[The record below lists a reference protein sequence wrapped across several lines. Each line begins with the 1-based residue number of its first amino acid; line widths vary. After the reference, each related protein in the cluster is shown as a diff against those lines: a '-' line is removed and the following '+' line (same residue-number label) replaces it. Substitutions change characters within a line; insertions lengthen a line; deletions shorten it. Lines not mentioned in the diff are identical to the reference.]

1 MLGFI
6 LRRTLY
12 MLVVL
17 FVIALISFAIIELP
31 PGDYLTS
38 YIARLKQTGGGTVT
52 ADQVAALRHQYGLDL
67 PVYARFLKWLWN
79 AMQGDLG
86 WSFQFNEPVAKLVGQ
101 RLGMTLVISISTV
114 IFSYALA
121 IPIGIYSAVNQY
133 SLGDYLLTVVGF
145 MGVAIPNF
153 LLALL
158 VMVALF
164 NWFGLSMGGLFSPQ
178 YANAPWG
185 WAKFMDLLKHLPAP
199 VLIISL
205 ANLTWLIRI
214 MRGTLLDEL
223 NKPYVEAA
231 RARGLTERQLL
242 FKYPA
247 RIALNPIISTIGYV
261 LPGVFSGATIVSI
274 VLNLPTVGPLLF
286 GALVSQDNYLAG
298 SIVLILSALTVLGT
312 LLSDILLAY
321 IDPRIRL
328 LEGES

>member
-1 MLGFI
+1 MVGFI
-6 LRRTLY
+6 LRRTFY

-17 FVIALISFAIIELP
+17 FVISLISFAIIELP

-52 ADQVAALRHQYGLDL
+52 EDQVSALRHQYGLDL
-67 PVYARFLKWLWN
+67 PVYARFFKWLWN
-79 AMQGDLG
+79 AVQGDLG
-86 WSFQFNEPVAKLVGQ
+86 WSFQFNEPVAKLVGE
-101 RLGMTLVISISTV
+101 RLGMTLLISISTV

-121 IPIGIYSAVNQY
+121 IPIGIYSAVKQY

-158 VMVALF
+158 VMVALY
-164 NWFGLSMGGLFSPQ
+164 NWFGLSMGGLYSPQ
-178 YANAPWG
+178 YANAPWS
-185 WAKFMDLLKHLPAP
+185 WDKLADLLQHLPAP

-231 RARGLTERQLL
+231 RSRGLTERQVLL
-242 FKYPA
+242 KYPA

-321 IDPRIRL
+321 VDPRIKL
-328 LEGES
+328 LEGET

>member
-1 MLGFI
+1 MLSFI
-6 LRRTLY
+6 LRRVLY
-12 MLVVL
+12 MVVVL
-17 FVIALISFAIIELP
+17 FAISLISFAIIELP

-38 YIARLKQTGGGTVT
+38 DIARLKQTGGGIVT
-52 ADQVAALRHQYGLDL
+52 ADEVAALRHQYGLDL

-79 AMQGDLG
+79 ALQGDLG
-86 WSFQFNEPVAKLVGQ
+86 WSFQFNEPVWKLVQ
-101 RLGMTLVISISTV
+101 ERLGMTLLISITTV
-114 IFSYALA
+114 IFSYAVA
-121 IPIGIYSAVNQY
+121 IPMGIYSAVNQY
-133 SLGDYLLTVVGF
+133 SLGDYVLTVIGF

-164 NWFGLSMGGLFSPQ
+164 NYFGLSMGGLFSPQ
-178 YANAPWG
+178 YATAPWSWG
-185 WAKFMDLLKHLPAP
+185 KAIDLFKHLPAP

-231 RARGLTERQLL
+231 RSRGLTERQLL

-247 RIALNPIISTIGYV
+247 RIALNPIISTIGYI

-328 LEGES
+328 LEGKA

>member
-178 YANAPWG
+178 YANAPWS

>member
-145 MGVAIPNF
+145 MGVAVPNF

>member
-1 MLGFI
+1 MIGFI

-17 FVIALISFAIIELP
+17 FIISLISFTIIELP

-52 ADQVAALRHQYGLDL
+52 EDQVAALRHQYGLDM

-86 WSFQFNEPVAKLVGQ
+86 WSFQFNEPVSKLVGE

-121 IPIGIYSAVNQY
+121 IPIGIYSAVKQY
-133 SLGDYLLTVVGF
+133 SLGDYLLTILGF

-164 NWFGLSMGGLFSPQ
+164 NYFGLSMGGLFSPQ
-178 YANAPWG
+178 YATAPWS
-185 WAKFMDLLKHLPAP
+185 WAKFVDLLKHLPAP

-205 ANLTWLIRI
+205 SNLTWLIRI

-231 RARGLTERQLL
+231 RSRGLTERELL

-286 GALVSQDNYLAG
+286 VALVSQDSYLAG

>member
-79 AMQGDLG
+79 ALQGDLG
-86 WSFQFNEPVAKLVGQ
+86 WSFQFNEPVAKLVGD

-121 IPIGIYSAVNQY
+121 IPMGIYSAVNQY

-178 YANAPWG
+178 YANAPWS
-185 WAKFMDLLKHLPAP
+185 WARVLDLLKHLPAP

-321 IDPRIRL
+321 VDPRIRL

>member
-17 FVIALISFAIIELP
+17 FVISLISFAIIELP

-121 IPIGIYSAVNQY
+121 IPMGIYSAVNQY
-133 SLGDYLLTVVGF
+133 SLGDYLLTVIGF

-164 NWFGLSMGGLFSPQ
+164 NWFGLSMGGLYSPQ

-185 WAKFMDLLKHLPAP
+185 WAKFLDLLRHLPAP

-312 LLSDILLAY
+312 LLSDILLAS

-328 LEGES
+328 LEGEA

>member
-1 MLGFI
+1 MLSFI
-6 LRRTLY
+6 LRRTIY
-12 MLVVL
+12 MVVVL
-17 FVIALISFAIIELP
+17 LAISLISFAIIELP

-67 PVYARFLKWLWN
+67 PVYARFFKWLWN
-79 AMQGDLG
+79 ALQGDLG
-86 WSFQFNEPVAKLVGQ
+86 WSFQFNEPVSKLVGQ
-101 RLGMTLVISISTV
+101 RLGMTLVISIATV
-114 IFSYALA
+114 IFSYAVA
-121 IPIGIYSAVNQY
+121 IPMGIYSAVNQY
-133 SLGDYLLTVVGF
+133 SLGDYVLTVIGF

-164 NWFGLSMGGLFSPQ
+164 NYFGLSMGGLYSPQ
-178 YANAPWG
+178 YANAPWSWG
-185 WAKFMDLLKHLPAP
+185 KALDLFKHLPAP

-231 RARGLTERQLL
+231 RSRGLTERQLL

-247 RIALNPIISTIGYV
+247 RIALNPIISTIGYI

-321 IDPRIRL
+321 VDPRIRL
-328 LEGES
+328 LEGKA

>member
-1 MLGFI
+1 MLSFI
-6 LRRTLY
+6 LRRVLY
-12 MLVVL
+12 MVVVL
-17 FVIALISFAIIELP
+17 FAISLISFAIIELP

-38 YIARLKQTGGGTVT
+38 YIARLKQTGGGIVT
-52 ADQVAALRHQYGLDL
+52 ADEVAALRHQYGLDL

-79 AMQGDLG
+79 ALQGDLG
-86 WSFQFNEPVAKLVGQ
+86 WSFQFNEPVWKLVQ
-101 RLGMTLVISISTV
+101 ERLGMTLLISITTV
-114 IFSYALA
+114 IFSYAVA
-121 IPIGIYSAVNQY
+121 IPMGIYSAVNQY
-133 SLGDYLLTVVGF
+133 SLGDYVLTVIGF

-164 NWFGLSMGGLFSPQ
+164 NYFGLSMGGLFSPQ
-178 YANAPWG
+178 YATAPWSWG
-185 WAKFMDLLKHLPAP
+185 KAIDLFKHLPAP

-231 RARGLTERQLL
+231 RSRGLTERQLL

-247 RIALNPIISTIGYV
+247 RIALNPIISTIGYI

-328 LEGES
+328 LEGKA

>member
-1 MLGFI
+1 MIGFI

-17 FVIALISFAIIELP
+17 FIISLISFTIIELP

-52 ADQVAALRHQYGLDL
+52 EDQVAALRHQYGLDM

-86 WSFQFNEPVAKLVGQ
+86 WSFQFNEPVSKLVGE

-121 IPIGIYSAVNQY
+121 IPIGIYSAVKQY
-133 SLGDYLLTVVGF
+133 SLGDYLLTILGF

-164 NWFGLSMGGLFSPQ
+164 NYFGLSMGGLFSPQ
-178 YANAPWG
+178 YATAPWS
-185 WAKFMDLLKHLPAP
+185 WAKFVDLLKHLPAP

-205 ANLTWLIRI
+205 SNLTWLIRI

-231 RARGLTERQLL
+231 RSRGLTERELL

-286 GALVSQDNYLAG
+286 GALVSQDSYLAG

>member
-1 MLGFI
+1 MIGFI

-12 MLVVL
+12 MVVVL
-17 FVIALISFAIIELP
+17 FIISLISFAIIELP

-52 ADQVAALRHQYGLDL
+52 EDQVAALRHQYGLDL

-79 AMQGDLG
+79 AIQGDLG
-86 WSFQFNEPVAKLVGQ
+86 WSFQFNEPVSKLVGQ
-101 RLGMTLVISISTV
+101 RMGMTLVISISTV

-133 SLGDYLLTVVGF
+133 SLGDYLLTILGF

-178 YANAPWG
+178 YANAPWS
-185 WAKFMDLLKHLPAP
+185 WAKFIDLLKHLPAP

-205 ANLTWLIRI
+205 SNLTWLLRI

-231 RARGLTERQLL
+231 RSRGLTEREVLL
-242 FKYPA
+242 KYPA
-247 RIALNPIISTIGYV
+247 RIALNPIISTLGYV

-321 IDPRIRL
+321 VDPRIRL
-328 LEGES
+328 LEGEA

>member
-1 MLGFI
+1 M
-6 LRRTLY
+6 
-12 MLVVL
+12 
-17 FVIALISFAIIELP
+17 
-31 PGDYLTS
+31 
-38 YIARLKQTGGGTVT
+38 
-52 ADQVAALRHQYGLDL
+52 
-67 PVYARFLKWLWN
+67 PVYARFFKWLWN

-86 WSFQFNEPVAKLVGQ
+86 WSFQFNEPVSKLVGE

-133 SLGDYLLTVVGF
+133 SLGDYLLTVIGF

-164 NWFGLSMGGLFSPQ
+164 NYFGLSMGGLYSPQ
-178 YANAPWG
+178 YATAPWS
-185 WAKFMDLLKHLPAP
+185 WPKFIDLLKHLPAP

-205 ANLTWLIRI
+205 SNLTWLIRI

-231 RARGLTERQLL
+231 RSRGLTERQLL

-286 GALVSQDNYLAG
+286 GALVSQDTYLAG

-321 IDPRIRL
+321 VDPRIRL
-328 LEGES
+328 LGGES

>member
-1 MLGFI
+1 MIGFI

-17 FVIALISFAIIELP
+17 FIISIISFAIIELP

-52 ADQVAALRHQYGLDL
+52 EDQVAALYHQYGLDL
-67 PVYARFLKWLWN
+67 PVYTRFFKWLVN
-79 AMQGDLG
+79 AVQGDLG
-86 WSFQFNEPVAKLVGQ
+86 WSFQFNEPVSKLVGQ
-101 RLGMTLVISISTV
+101 RLGMTLLISISTV

-164 NWFGLSMGGLFSPQ
+164 NWFGLSMGGLYSPQ
-178 YANAPWG
+178 YANAPWS
-185 WAKFMDLLKHLPAP
+185 WARFVDLLKHLPAP

-205 ANLTWLIRI
+205 SNLTWLIRI

-231 RARGLTERQLL
+231 RSRGLTEREVLL
-242 FKYPA
+242 KYPA
-247 RIALNPIISTIGYV
+247 RIALNPIISTLGYV

-321 IDPRIRL
+321 VDPRIRL
-328 LEGES
+328 LEGEA